1 MSAWTLVN
9 AGGVTGAAAGA
20 YAARPLVGRYARR
33 GTVTAALALLGAVL
47 GVGLALRLSPVGLAV
62 ACLVLLAVA
71 LPLSTVDA
79 VTRKLPDKLV
89 LPALAGCAALLAT
102 AAGTAGGY
110 GPFWRALAAAVVVF
124 LAFTALALIMLGGL
138 GFGDCKAAALCAL
151 PLGYL
156 GWAPVLHGV
165 LAAYLLA
172 ALFMLGRRLAGRTS
186 RQVAFG
192 PFLFAGALLVLLA
205 A

>member
-1 MSAWTLVN
+1 MSSWVLVGV
-9 AGGVTGAAAGA
+9 GGVTGAAAGA
-20 YAARPLVGRYARR
+20 YAARPLVDRYARR
-33 GTVTAALALLGAVL
+33 GTVTAALSLLGAAL
-47 GVGLALRLSPVGLAV
+47 GAGLALRLHPTVLAV

-71 LPLSTVDA
+71 LPLSTIDA

-89 LPALAGCAALLAT
+89 LPALAGCAALIAI
-102 AAGTAGGY
+102 AADTVGGY
-110 GPFWRALAAAVVVF
+110 GSLWRALAAAAIVF
-124 LAFTALALIMLGGL
+124 LGFTALALIMLGGL

-156 GWAPVLHGV
+156 GWAHVLHGV

-172 ALFMLGRRLAGRTS
+172 ALYILGRRLAGRTS

-205 A
+205 T